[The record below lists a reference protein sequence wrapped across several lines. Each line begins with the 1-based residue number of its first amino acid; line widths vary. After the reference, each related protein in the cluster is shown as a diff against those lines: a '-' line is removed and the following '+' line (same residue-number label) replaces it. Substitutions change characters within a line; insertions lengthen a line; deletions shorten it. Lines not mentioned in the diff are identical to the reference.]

1 MQEGDQSVKF
11 VQKNLNTLKQLINNS
26 NRKRTLSMSSTIT
39 TSSDDSSA
47 KQRRLDTDE
56 SLIDC
61 DSASKINELLFL
73 QKNLNTLKQ
82 LINNSNRKRT
92 LSMSSTIT
100 TSSDDSSAKQQR
112 LHTDE
117 SLIDCDNMKIFSD

>member
-61 DSASKINELLFL
+61 DKKVLVFFTVTTP
-73 QKNLNTLKQ
+73 KPTPKPTPT
-82 LINNSNRKRT
+82 NSPVFFPTPIPQIFDFITPVQYTKTKVYVAFRT
-92 LSMSSTIT
+92 FPV
-100 TSSDDSSAKQQR
+100 
-112 LHTDE
+112 
-117 SLIDCDNMKIFSD
+117 CFS